1 MSLKVQRVCRRR
13 TFGKSEQSE
22 SRERARVTPGPFA
35 FRILAFMALLPLL
48 LLLSQAAP
56 APAPPAAPTLS
67 YRGFTPGMGYRE
79 FATRARA
86 MARPKEVLGCQT
98 MKSTAQVMDCGVR
111 VRDPAD
117 SAPFY
122 LSANVIEGRT
132 SVISFI
138 DSGKV
143 SLLKQRQ
150 TELRSQLG
158 TPTRR
163 ERSMW
168 EWTNGPRFVRLNWR
182 GGKDW
187 RVVSI
192 TLNDRDV
199 MNKIASYVP
208 KKPVKR

>member
-1 MSLKVQRVCRRR
+1 
-13 TFGKSEQSE
+13 
-22 SRERARVTPGPFA
+22 
-35 FRILAFMALLPLL
+35 
-48 LLLSQAAP
+48 
-56 APAPPAAPTLS
+56 
-67 YRGFTPGMGYRE
+67 
-79 FATRARA
+79 
-86 MARPKEVLGCQT
+86 MARPKEILGCQT
-98 MKSTAQVMDCGVR
+98 MHNTAQVMDCGVR

-117 SAPFY
+117 SAAFY

-150 TELRSQLG
+150 TELRQQLG
-158 TPTRR
+158 TPHRR

-168 EWTNGPRFVRLNWR
+168 EWTNGARFVRLNWR

-199 MNKIASYVP
+199 MNRIASYVP
-208 KKPVKR
+208 KTKPKK

>member
-1 MSLKVQRVCRRR
+1 MTV
-13 TFGKSEQSE
+13 
-22 SRERARVTPGPFA
+22 
-35 FRILAFMALLPLL
+35 LPLL
-48 LLLSQAAP
+48 FLLAQASSP
-56 APAPPAAPTLS
+56 APGGAPPALS
-67 YRGFTPGMGYRE
+67 YRGFAPGMAYRD
-79 FATRARA
+79 FATKARA

-98 MKSTAQVMDCGVR
+98 MHNTAQVMDCGVR
-111 VRDPAD
+111 VRDAAD
-117 SAPFY
+117 SAAFY

-138 DSGKV
+138 DSGGV

-150 TELRSQLG
+150 NELRKQLG

-168 EWTNGPRFVRLNWR
+168 EWSKGARFVRLNWR
-182 GGKDW
+182 GANDW

-199 MNKIASYVP
+199 MNRIASYVP
-208 KKPVKR
+208 KSKPKTN